1 MDSNHRSLRRRIYS
15 PFPLTTRAPTHIMV
29 TQEGLEPPTLWFVV
43 KYSNPAELLSH
54 VMAVCILSMVGPL
67 GLEPRTDRLWAG
79 CSNQLSYR
87 PVSIDRKSRKAF
99 ILRELQTFMERK
111 TRLELA
117 TPTLARWCSTNWAI
131 SALYGAEN
139 ETRTRDPH
147 LGKVMLYQL
156 SYFRNLFFI
165 SAIQF
170 NLTALTKNIIH
181 FNKPFV
187 NTFLIKIQLFY

>member
-1 MDSNHRSLRRRIYS
+1 MYSANQNFSCVQNKIFTHKKTSTQMDKGLIS
-15 PFPLTTRAPTHIMV
+15 MV

-54 VMAVCILSMVGPL
+54 VMVVCILSMVGPL

-99 ILRELQTFMERK
+99 TLRELQTFMERK

-131 SALYGAEN
+131 SAFGGDTQN
-139 ETRTRDPH
+139 RT
-147 LGKVMLYQL
+147 GE
-156 SYFRNLFFI
+156 
-165 SAIQF
+165 
-170 NLTALTKNIIH
+170 
-181 FNKPFV
+181 
-187 NTFLIKIQLFY
+187 